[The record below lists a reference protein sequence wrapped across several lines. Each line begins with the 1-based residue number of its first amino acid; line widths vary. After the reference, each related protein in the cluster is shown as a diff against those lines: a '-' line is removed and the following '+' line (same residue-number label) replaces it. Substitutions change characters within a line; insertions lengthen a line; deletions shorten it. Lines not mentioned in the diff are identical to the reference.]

1 MCLLTRAVAVPSC
14 IVCVCMCTSDR
25 CHACLAYTRYCCCCR
40 SNVTAYM
47 TTLLQPW
54 WDHVASQV
62 TGQHAAPSSPSTLV
76 CDRAITATQARAQ
89 NGKTANG
96 LAFRR
101 RREGTAV
108 TTWIGRGARKTGIAL
123 CPTDHYPQPR
133 AQIHVT
139 KPKKMTQAAHKRGS
153 QLAPKHYCS
162 QGLPS
167 AALLQEHALASS
179 LRMHPTITAQH
190 AALLTR
196 PASWRWR
203 RSSWPAK
210 VARRQGTTWHWLT
223 AWHYKKRK
231 LLGCRLLPHDVMD
244 MPTANPIP
252 PYPCAHDTLL

>member
-1 MCLLTRAVAVPSC
+1 M
-14 IVCVCMCTSDR
+14 DR
-25 CHACLAYTRYCCCCR
+25 KGSKENR
-40 SNVTAYM
+40 
-47 TTLLQPW
+47 
-54 WDHVASQV
+54 
-62 TGQHAAPSSPSTLV
+62 
-76 CDRAITATQARAQ
+76 DRALPNRPLPTTKGPRYMSRSQ
-89 NGKTANG
+89 
-96 LAFRR
+96 RR
-101 RREGTAV
+101 
-108 TTWIGRGARKTGIAL
+108 
-123 CPTDHYPQPR
+123 
-133 AQIHVT
+133 
-139 KPKKMTQAAHKRGS
+139 PKEMTQAAHKRGS